1 MASNLHCA
9 SCGRTDIGGTNCL
22 KTITYQG
29 VKWCTSC
36 AAIKQTAKGETY
48 ISAPSPGRVYE
59 GLKDD
64 PLSAWEDCYTKK
76 PKKRILVKK
85 AKTEIQKAW
94 EGWGGEKSGDESMFA
109 FFCWLTR
116 YRPYFLTFRCSSDPW
131 QIVHGWLNQYEGQKR
146 RR

>member
-9 SCGRTDIGGTNCL
+9 SCGRTDIGGTNFL

-94 EGWGGEKSGDESMFA
+94 EGWDVLGDVHAERALPMQS
-109 FFCWLTR
+109 LHE
-116 YRPYFLTFRCSSDPW
+116 RPLVLSCLITE
-131 QIVHGWLNQYEGQKR
+131 L
-146 RR
+146 